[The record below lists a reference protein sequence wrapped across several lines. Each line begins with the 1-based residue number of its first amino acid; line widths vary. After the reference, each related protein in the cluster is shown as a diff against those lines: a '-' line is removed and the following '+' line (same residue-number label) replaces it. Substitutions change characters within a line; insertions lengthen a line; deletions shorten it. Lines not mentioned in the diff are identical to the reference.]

1 MLNFQPLGFIQQ
13 ALATDLGVMAYY
25 TPSGWPWQE
34 DKAPRVPIV
43 FLHSLGGGSSAF
55 EWSKVYAAFGAT
67 HRVIA
72 PDLIG
77 WGQST
82 HPARAYS
89 VDDYHYM
96 ITHLLESVAE
106 TPALVAATSLTA
118 GVVIRLAAKRPDLFK
133 GLFLVSPSGNSDFG
147 RDYKTSLPARLAGT
161 PGVDQLLYQVG
172 AANELAVRSF
182 LSTFLFADSRRITP
196 ETVQAYLTCT
206 QQPNAE
212 YAALASLN
220 GDISF
225 DLSRYMGQLQTPTT
239 FVLGTGSRFSAP
251 AMVKRLASLNPQSVQ
266 HVIEIADSGVL
277 PHVEHPAVVV
287 GLLRQFLASHRGES

>member
-25 TPSGWPWQE
+25 TPGGWPWQRE
-34 DKAPRVPIV
+34 ENTSRPPLV

-82 HPARAYS
+82 HPARSYCTE
-89 VDDYHYM
+89 DYFYM

-106 TPALVAATSLTA
+106 PPALVAATSLTA
-118 GVVIRLAAKRPDLFK
+118 GVVIRLAGMRPDLFR

-147 RDYKTSLPARLAGT
+147 RDYKASLPALLAST
-161 PGVDQLLYQVG
+161 PGVDKLLYQVG

-182 LSTFLFADSRRITP
+182 LSTFLFADPRRITP
-196 ETVQAYLTCT
+196 DTVQAYVACT
-206 QQPNAE
+206 QQANAE
-212 YAALASLN
+212 YSALASLN

-225 DLSRYMGQLQTPTT
+225 DLARYIGQLQTPTT
-239 FVLGTGSRFSAP
+239 VVLGAGSRFTAP
-251 AMVKRLASLNPQSVQ
+251 ATVKRLASLNPKAMQQ
-266 HVIEIADSGVL
+266 VIEVPDSGVL
-277 PHVEHPAVVV
+277 PHVEHPAVVIA
-287 GLLRQFLASHRGES
+287 LLRQFLSTHSS